1 MNFLVNIGAKTEKLK
16 LNWKNLKHEK
26 EIISKLSDKVKV
38 LTKRVEIL
46 EKENEQ
52 LKKKIY

>member
-1 MNFLVNIGAKTEKLK
+1 LK
-16 LNWKNLKHEK
+16 KFETSEK

-52 LKKKIY
+52 LKKIIY

>member
-46 EKENEQ
+46 EKENE
-52 LKKKIY
+52 